1 MAAAVYIFFFTKPH
15 KVIHLMIQLRL
26 SVMDFLHLSRKKET
40 QNTVKKY
47 THGPSFLQS
56 MLRPSAWTSMDYLES
71 VESNAPIMPLSRTS
85 AYGVEWRDCKM
96 SLGSLVVWEDAKSI
110 SHVELH

>member
-1 MAAAVYIFFFTKPH
+1 
-15 KVIHLMIQLRL
+15 MIQLRL

-47 THGPSFLQS
+47 THMAPVFFSLCSDPVHGL
-56 MLRPSAWTSMDYLES
+56 AWTSMDYLES